1 MDERIKDINAK
12 VDEILIPF
20 TRGHLITYYHYF
32 TETIQTIRQK
42 RLEKDIMER
51 LRRFSPDYF
60 EGSGKIM
67 DNVNPNL

>member
-42 RLEKDIMER
+42 RLKKDIME
-51 LRRFSPDYF
+51 
-60 EGSGKIM
+60 
-67 DNVNPNL
+67 